1 MLHMNDGPG
10 QHGRLVTSTDRVH
23 IDREQP
29 LNVWIVEDDKLYRE
43 SVAALIR
50 QTGGMT
56 CPGAFTSCEEALEA
70 LEEQPVPDV
79 VLMDLNLPGMSGID
93 GIARIKALA
102 PTTDLIVLTIHKDS
116 DRIFEAIRTGATGYL
131 LKTAPAGQI
140 IEAIEA
146 VRQGGAPINP
156 QIARRVL
163 NLFAALAGPRQ
174 QYGLTRREREI
185 LSLMLEGL
193 VKKEIA
199 ERLFLSYYT
208 IDTHVKNIYAK
219 LHVHSRTEAL
229 AKARRE
235 RLI

>member
-1 MLHMNDGPG
+1 M
-10 QHGRLVTSTDRVH
+10 TSTDDLH
-23 IDREQP
+23 TDRDQA
-29 LNVWIVEDDKLYRE
+29 LNVWIVEDDELYRE
-43 SVAALIR
+43 SVVALIR

-56 CPGAFTSCEEALEA
+56 CLGAFTSCEEALEA

-79 VLMDLNLPGMSGID
+79 VLMDLNLPGMSGIE
-93 GIARIKALA
+93 GIAHIKALV

-131 LKTAPAGQI
+131 LKTASTDQI
-140 IEAIEA
+140 IGAIEE
-146 VRQGGAPINP
+146 VRRGGAPINA

-163 NLFAALAGPRQ
+163 NLFAELAGPRQ
-174 QYGLTRREREI
+174 QYGLTRREKEI
-185 LSLMLEGL
+185 LGLMLEGL

>member
-1 MLHMNDGPG
+1 MVH
-10 QHGRLVTSTDRVH
+10 TDR
-23 IDREQP
+23 DQA
-29 LNVWIVEDDKLYRE
+29 LNVWIVEDDELYRE
-43 SVAALIR
+43 SVVALIR

-79 VLMDLNLPGMSGID
+79 VLMDLNLPGMSGIE
-93 GIARIKALA
+93 GIAHIKALV

-131 LKTAPAGQI
+131 LKTASTDQI
-140 IEAIEA
+140 IGAIEE
-146 VRQGGAPINP
+146 VRRGGAPINA

-163 NLFAALAGPRQ
+163 NLFAELAGPRQ
-174 QYGLTRREREI
+174 QYGLTRREKEI
-185 LSLMLEGL
+185 LGLMLEGL